1 MARRRKPEDDLAAA
15 SANPP
20 QHIPAGPIKADMAT
34 MMPGYPQRH
43 DGWNQQ
49 RLQRFLDTLA
59 HTGCVED
66 AGRVAGMS
74 RVAARRAQKRYPLF
88 AAAWQDALARAQ
100 QGLIAIAY
108 QRAVEGR
115 ETIIIRKGEEY
126 QRKIE
131 PSDSMLGLLIKR
143 GDMSGGGPGFTGE
156 LADLAGLPRDE
167 IISWPEWRD
176 RHIRFNRWGQK
187 YEAPDPAETER
198 RLNERCTTLMN
209 GLRARARREES
220 CPCCDQKLPQDWPRK
235 SLMAMTLLGVID
247 VKDHFE
253 GIPIEEDT
261 RE

>member
-1 MARRRKPEDDLAAA
+1 MTRRRKPEDDLAAA

-20 QHIPAGPIKADMAT
+20 QHIPSGPRVDFAKL
-34 MMPGYPQRH
+34 MPGYPRRH

-59 HTGCVED
+59 YTGCVED

-74 RVAARRAQKRYPLF
+74 RVAARRAKRRFPLF
-88 AAAWQDALARAQ
+88 AAAWDDALERSR

-143 GDMSGGGPGFTGE
+143 GDMSGGRLAAPSEDVLTFEEWKDHWSFTAEGKKIKRE
-156 LADLAGLPRDE
+156 D
-167 IISWPEWRD
+167 PE
-176 RHIRFNRWGQK
+176 K
-187 YEAPDPAETER
+187 V
-198 RLNERCTTLMN
+198 
-209 GLRARARREES
+209 RARLSAKFDLMHQRMAEDADAKGACMR
-220 CPCCDQKLPQDWPRK
+220 CHGPLPPGSTNAMLAKGKGLWP
-235 SLMAMTLLGVID
+235 LPG
-247 VKDHFE
+247 
-253 GIPIEEDT
+253 
-261 RE
+261 